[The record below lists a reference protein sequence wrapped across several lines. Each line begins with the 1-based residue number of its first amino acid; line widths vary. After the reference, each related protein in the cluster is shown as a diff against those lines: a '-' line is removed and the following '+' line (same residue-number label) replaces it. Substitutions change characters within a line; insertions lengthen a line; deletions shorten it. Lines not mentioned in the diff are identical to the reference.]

1 MIIGFVQK
9 RILDEEK
16 VEDFVGDLTNILK
29 IWQKGI
35 KEMPRKLKLAENVF
49 GESILRYSGILQ
61 KMKLKWI
68 LTKGILGLRS
78 ET

>member
-1 MIIGFVQK
+1 MNTK

-16 VEDFVGDLTNILK
+16 VKDLLETSTNILK

-35 KEMPRKLKLAENVF
+35 KEMPRKLKLTENVF
-49 GESILRYSGILQ
+49 GENILRYSGILQ

-68 LTKGILGLRS
+68 LTKGRLGLRS
-78 ET
+78 QT